1 MAGCIEYR
9 VELHVDFVIM
19 SGDVLGL
26 CRQNNTYKHVHSMEL
41 LHTQEHHSYET
52 DHRPLFRPSIPPSLH
67 PSPCPFASSHF
78 SDQTGR
84 LADGLAPR
92 PISRGPKRA
101 TRRNEY

>member
-19 SGDVLGL
+19 SGDVLGV
-26 CRQNNTYKHVHSMEL
+26 CAGRITRTSTSIAWSYYTKNIIHMKQTTGHSG
-41 LHTQEHHSYET
+41 
-52 DHRPLFRPSIPPSLH
+52 PPSLH